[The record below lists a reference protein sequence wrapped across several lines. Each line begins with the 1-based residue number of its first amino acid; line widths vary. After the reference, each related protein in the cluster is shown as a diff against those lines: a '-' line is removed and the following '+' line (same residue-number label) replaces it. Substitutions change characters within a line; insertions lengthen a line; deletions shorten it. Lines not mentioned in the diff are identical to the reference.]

1 MTMQLRRSDYFVVTG
16 IIMMYL
22 FIGHLLDIDVLKLM
36 TIHKDG
42 FSVSFLGIAI
52 CYISIIFAYF
62 TIRKLKK
69 VMSE

>member
-1 MTMQLRRSDYFVVTG
+1 MTMQLRRNDYFVVAA
-16 IIMMYL
+16 IIIMYL
-22 FIGHLLDIDVLKLM
+22 FISHLLDIDILKLM

-52 CYISIIFAYF
+52 CYISIVLARF

-69 VMSE
+69 

>member
-1 MTMQLRRSDYFVVTG
+1 MTMQLRRNDYFIVTA
-16 IIMMYL
+16 IIIMYL
-22 FIGHLLDIDVLKLM
+22 FIGHLLNIDILKLM

-52 CYISIIFAYF
+52 CYISIVLARF

-69 VMSE
+69 

>member
-1 MTMQLRRSDYFVVTG
+1 MTMRLRRSDYFIAMV

-22 FIGHLLDIDVLKLM
+22 FIGHLLDINILKLM

-52 CYISIIFAYF
+52 CYISIVFAYF
-62 TIRKLKK
+62 AIRKLKNGK
-69 VMSE
+69 